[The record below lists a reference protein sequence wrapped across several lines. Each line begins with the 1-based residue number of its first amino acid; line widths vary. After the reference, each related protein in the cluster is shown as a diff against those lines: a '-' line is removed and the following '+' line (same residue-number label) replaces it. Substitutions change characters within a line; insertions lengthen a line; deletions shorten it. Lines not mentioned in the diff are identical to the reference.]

1 MARPL
6 FWNISFSMQTR
17 VISADRP
24 GALAQAVAVL
34 RTGGL
39 VAFPTDTV
47 YGVGVH
53 AYLPAAVARLYTAKV
68 RPEGKAIPLLLGDAA
83 DVERVSRDLPR
94 LTQRLMDAFWPGALT
109 LVVPRNPELP
119 DIVTAGGPTVAVR
132 LPDHPVPRALAR
144 AVGAPLAATSANL
157 SGQAEA
163 VSAADVLAQLDGRID
178 LLLDGGRCP
187 GGVASTVVD
196 LTVQPPAILRQGA
209 LDPELLQRLLAAR

>member
-1 MARPL
+1 
-6 FWNISFSMQTR
+6 MQTR

-34 RTGGL
+34 RAGGL

-47 YGVGVH
+47 YGVGAH
-53 AYLPAAVARLYTAKV
+53 AYLPAAIARLYTAKV

-83 DVERVSRDLPR
+83 DIERVSCDLPP

-144 AVGAPLAATSANL
+144 ALGAPLAATSANL

-163 VSAADVLAQLDGRID
+163 ASAADVMAQLAGRID

-187 GGVASTVVD
+187 GGVPSSVVD
-196 LTVQPPAILRQGA
+196 LTVQPPVILRQGA
-209 LDPELLQRLLAAR
+209 LDPGLLQRLLAAR